1 MGFQM
6 ASLQFRDHAGAPN
19 RERRLIP
26 VGVVV
31 FVYVVVGT
39 LWVLGSDPVADTIAE
54 VTSTPR
60 WVVELGKGV
69 LFIAITG
76 LVLSVSMRRRS
87 DRLVAAEASTH
98 DRTRRLT
105 ASEDRNR
112 LQATALSGTANAVV
126 ITARDGT
133 IEWVNAAFETMS
145 GYASSEAIGA
155 NPRLLKSGLQDE
167 AFYRD
172 LWQTILAG
180 RVWRGQVVNR
190 RIDGKLYTV
199 SQTITPVVGEGGEI
213 QHFVAIHEDVTEQV
227 GAARELEA
235 TRMRLQA
242 LFDHAIDAIVLA
254 DDQGRFIEVNPAVC
268 QLTGYSRNELLG
280 MRPDDLAAPDQQ
292 PADVAIQFESFLQ
305 AGTESGTFS
314 LLHKDGDVVETE
326 FRAVSNIQP
335 GMHLSVL
342 RDVTARYAMLR
353 ALTLAEAEFRDLAE
367 SAADIVT
374 RLRIDTDGRMQV
386 DYVNPAATTIL
397 GYTHQQLH
405 DDPDLLNSLFHQRS
419 DDLDD
424 ALDDLLPT
432 PSEPIRLATVQV
444 QRADGRLVWLEIHST
459 LTDPST
465 TPVTI
470 QLVARDVTAR
480 SEMTQALEQAL
491 RDELEAAD
499 QLRGLN
505 ALKDAFLQSVSHELR
520 TPLTSIMGFAALLA
534 DPRHGLSPA
543 DTRDFH
549 RRILTNAQRLH
560 RLLDDLGDID
570 QFTRGLVEPNR
581 LPTDLTE
588 LIERKVNDIELGNH
602 AVELD
607 LEPITMDLD
616 ASWVERIVANL
627 LRNVVRH
634 TPPDTSVW
642 IRTRATTEGV
652 ELTVDDDGPGLGET
666 DWERLIQPFHQG
678 TEAASSPQPGT
689 GVGLSLVNVFA
700 QAHGGELVITASPTG
715 GARITVTLAH
725 ATPDHSETPAGPPAD
740 ASDDPQQQIP
750 P

>member
-1 MGFQM
+1 VIV
-6 ASLQFRDHAGAPN
+6 AA
-19 RERRLIP
+19 
-26 VGVVV
+26 
-31 FVYVVVGT
+31 YVVVGT
-39 LWVLGSDPVADTIAE
+39 LWIFGSDPVADTIAE
-54 VTSTPR
+54 VTSIPR

-69 LFIAITG
+69 LFVAITSLG
-76 LVLSVSMRRRS
+76 LSVSMRRRS

-112 LQATALSGTANAVV
+112 LQATALSSTANAVV
-126 ITARDGT
+126 ITAPDGT

-145 GYASSEAIGA
+145 GYASLDAIGA
-155 NPRLLKSGLQDE
+155 TPRLLKSGLQDE
-167 AFYRD
+167 ALYRD

-180 RVWRGQVVNR
+180 RVWHGQVVNR

-235 TRMRLQA
+235 SRVRLQA

-254 DDQGRFIEVNPAVC
+254 DDQGRFTDVNPAVC
-268 QLTGYSRNELLG
+268 QLTGYSRDELLG

-292 PADVAIQFESFLQ
+292 PADVGNQFESFLQ

-314 LLHKDGDVVETE
+314 LRHKDGHIVETE

-335 GMHLSVL
+335 GVHLSVL

-367 SAADIVT
+367 GAADIVT
-374 RLRIDTDGRMQV
+374 RLQIDTDGRMQV

-397 GYTHQQLH
+397 GYTRQQLH
-405 DDPDLLNSLFHQRS
+405 DDPDLLHALFHQRS

-480 SEMTQALEQAL
+480 SEMTQALQQAL
-491 RDELEAAD
+491 DDQLEAAE
-499 QLRGLN
+499 QLQRLN
-505 ALKDAFLQSVSHELR
+505 AMKDTFLQNVSHELR
-520 TPLTSIMGFAALLA
+520 TPLTSILGFAQLLVNH
-534 DPRHGLSPA
+534 RHGLSP
-543 DTRDFH
+543 RDLQAFH
-549 RRILTNAQRLH
+549 RRIFNNAQRLH
-560 RLLDDLGDID
+560 RLLDDLLDI
-570 QFTRGLVEPNR
+570 QRFTRGHVEPNR
-581 LPTDLTE
+581 RPTDLTE
-588 LIERKVNDIELGNH
+588 LIERMVHDIELGNH
-602 AVELD
+602 VVELD

-616 ASWVERIVANL
+616 APWVEGIMANL
-627 LRNVVRH
+627 LRNIVRH
-634 TPPDTSVW
+634 TPPDTRVW
-642 IRTRATTEGV
+642 IRTRATTAGV
-652 ELTVDDDGPGLGET
+652 ELTVDDNGPGIPK
-666 DWERLIQPFHQG
+666 DDQQRVIDPFHQG
-678 TEAASSPQPGT
+678 IDAASSPQPGT
-689 GVGLSLVNVFA
+689 GVGLALVNVFA
-700 QAHGGELVITASPTG
+700 QAHGGELVITDSPTG
-715 GARITVTLAH
+715 GTRMTVSLAH
-725 ATPDHSETPAGPPAD
+725 AGTEIPRAPPR
-740 ASDDPQQQIP
+740 DDSG
-750 P
+750 